1 MSAMGTSVLLRSRG
15 RRMRSSQ
22 LLQSAEA
29 INLAKT
35 RLPTIQGQG
44 LKDIHV
50 VITKARKI
58 GTSDLEVL
66 RQASRLGG
74 LVALKKG

>member
-1 MSAMGTSVLLRSRG
+1 
-15 RRMRSSQ
+15 MRSSQ
-22 LLQSAEA
+22 LLQSAGA

-58 GTSDLEVL
+58 GTSDLEVQG
-66 RQASRLGG
+66 QASRLGG
-74 LVALKKG
+74 LVQGLKKG